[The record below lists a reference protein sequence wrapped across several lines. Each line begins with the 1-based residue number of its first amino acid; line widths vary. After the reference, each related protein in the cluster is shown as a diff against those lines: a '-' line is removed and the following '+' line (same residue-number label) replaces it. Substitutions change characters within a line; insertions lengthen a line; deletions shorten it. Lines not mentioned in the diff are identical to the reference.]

1 MITLLIAQKSQNEE
15 VVPKPPHKPWQV
27 CSTHTSPLTST
38 LSSSWYS
45 LPVRGRNTG
54 TLHLTPGIIM
64 KTWDLPRVWRYWL
77 ARGALDTVTGFRRV
91 HCCSPRNRSL
101 TFIAVEKNIVWFPKD
116 WKKKKKGGGIKER
129 NSFFFFFF
137 VLLSCFLSSCDW
149 TPGLLFYEQEAAADA
164 SKGNWG
170 ELGFSFLSSSLY
182 LSTPAG
188 RVWGKKPP
196 SSPPQ
201 LQCVRAEN
209 WRRSVWSSACQH
221 HGDHTNV
228 TVRAWLCVLRQENM
242 LLPWS
247 AFVHGKPNALFQK
260 RLSDT

>member
-116 WKKKKKGGGIKER
+116 WKKKKKRGGIKER
-129 NSFFFFFF
+129 NSFFFFFCF
-137 VLLSCFLSSCDW
+137 TVLLSLQLWLNTRAAVLWTRGSSWCQQGKLGW
-149 TPGLLFYEQEAAADA
+149 AGLLLSVLFPLSIHTCRQGVGQEAPFQPPTAAVCQGRELEEVSVELCMPA
-164 SKGNWG
+164 SWGPHECDCKGLAVCPQTG
-170 ELGFSFLSSSLY
+170 EHAASL
-182 LSTPAG
+182 
-188 RVWGKKPP
+188 K
-196 SSPPQ
+196 
-201 LQCVRAEN
+201 CF
-209 WRRSVWSSACQH
+209 C
-221 HGDHTNV
+221 
-228 TVRAWLCVLRQENM
+228 
-242 LLPWS
+242 PW
-247 AFVHGKPNALFQK
+247 
-260 RLSDT
+260 

>member
-116 WKKKKKGGGIKER
+116 WKKKKRGGGIKER
-129 NSFFFFFF
+129 NSVFFFFFWF
-137 VLLSCFLSSCDW
+137 YCLAFSPAVTEHQGCCSMNKRQQLMPARETGVSWASPFCPLPSIYPHLQAGCGARSPLPAPHSCSVSGQRTGGGQCGALH
-149 TPGLLFYEQEAAADA
+149 A
-164 SKGNWG
+164 SIMG
-170 ELGFSFLSSSLY
+170 
-182 LSTPAG
+182 TT
-188 RVWGKKPP
+188 RM
-196 SSPPQ
+196 
-201 LQCVRAEN
+201 
-209 WRRSVWSSACQH
+209 
-221 HGDHTNV
+221 
-228 TVRAWLCVLRQENM
+228 WL
-242 LLPWS
+242 
-247 AFVHGKPNALFQK
+247 
-260 RLSDT
+260 